1 MLRTVKMSPFELF
14 VSYFECTATLENPS
28 RTRISLASK
37 RTILPALLTSHFR
50 VKVEVIFGYRFR
62 IWAALGLGGIAAKNE
77 K

>member
-50 VKVEVIFGYRFR
+50 LKVEVIFGYSISFG
-62 IWAALGLGGIAAKNE
+62 AVLALGGIAAKND